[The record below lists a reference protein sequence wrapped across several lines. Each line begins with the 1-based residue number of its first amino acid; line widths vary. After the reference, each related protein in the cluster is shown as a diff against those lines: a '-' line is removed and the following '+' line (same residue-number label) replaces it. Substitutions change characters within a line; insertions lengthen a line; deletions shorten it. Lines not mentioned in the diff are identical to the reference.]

1 MTMVYVERVSD
12 GALYRVCKNGAA
24 DFGKTG
30 TVVMMSRDVAEMWT
44 RHAKFPIRLLGV
56 TK

>member
-1 MTMVYVERVSD
+1 MNMVYVERVSD
-12 GALYRVCKNGAA
+12 GVLVRERKDGTA

-30 TVVMMSRDVAEMWT
+30 TVVMMSLDVAEMWC